1 VSRPLPFVA
10 VVGQEHAKRALL
22 MAAVEPLLGG
32 VLLRG
37 DKGSAKTTL
46 ARGLAT
52 LLPGDAPF
60 VELPLGAAEDRV
72 LGSIDLT
79 ELLANASPSFR
90 PGLLA
95 AAHGGVLYVDE
106 INLLADHLV
115 DALLDVA
122 ASGVN
127 RVERDGISHVHP
139 ARFVLVASMNPEEGE
154 LRPQLLDRFGLS
166 VDVRAPLDVSSRVQ
180 AVRRQLSIE
189 MAAGGDADYET
200 ATIELRERVDRARR
214 SMASVDDEV
223 LHVASSVALD
233 VGAEGLRADLMLV
246 RAARAN
252 AALADRSEATVDD
265 LRKVAGFV
273 LSHRRRRR
281 PFEQPGVDQNE
292 LDDAFD
298 RAAPP
303 TAHDATGRATANQDR
318 QAPID
323 TPDAPSTPDPTNWPD
338 TGTDS
343 VAEDRL
349 DHPDTGVVHH
359 ATLPVAPKKSH
370 SGPTGRGGLSEG
382 QRGRTIRTA
391 LIGDGRP
398 HPVASAVALATRRA
412 VEATPEV
419 GPRTSDLRSVE
430 RENTTSTLV
439 VFVVDASS
447 SMGVEHRMAA
457 TKAAVIGLLGD
468 AYRRRCR
475 VALVTFRA
483 DRAETVLRPTA
494 SVEIAHARLAELRT
508 GGTSPIAAGLIEAMS
523 LVGAAGRDRHASVV
537 LVTDGR
543 ASGHGK
549 DPRDAIAAAID
560 AARSLV
566 RRGIG
571 LVVVDS
577 ETGPTRL
584 GFARHLATEA
594 GGSLLPIAHLHEL
607 SAPDR
612 PAPLISSDPTRS
624 IT

>member
-1 VSRPLPFVA
+1 MSRPLPFVA
-10 VVGQEHAKRALL
+10 VVGQELAKKALL
-22 MAAVEPLLGG
+22 LAAAEPLLGG

-46 ARGLAT
+46 ARGLAA

-60 VELPLGAAEDRV
+60 VELPLGAGEDRV
-72 LGSIDLT
+72 LGSLDLT
-79 ELLANASPSFR
+79 ELLANSTPTFR

-166 VDVRAPLDVSSRVQ
+166 VDVRAPHDVSSRVE
-180 AVRRQLSIE
+180 AVRRQLASE
-189 MAAGGDADYET
+189 SAADTVGERDDDYEV
-200 ATIELRERVDRARR
+200 ATGELREHVDQARR
-214 SMASVDDEV
+214 STTSVDDEV

-252 AALADRSEATVDD
+252 AALAKRETATVED
-265 LRKVAGFV
+265 LREVAELV

-303 TAHDATGRATANQDR
+303 SPNSSHEPHNETN
-318 QAPID
+318 
-323 TPDAPSTPDPTNWPD
+323 PDEPSTGEPESNEADGHDGST
-338 TGTDS
+338 
-343 VAEDRL
+343 AEDRL
-349 DHPDTGVVHH
+349 DHPDAGV
-359 ATLPVAPKKSH
+359 AREITLPTVSKHGSVGP
-370 SGPTGRGGLSEG
+370 SGRDALAEG
-382 QRGRTIRTA
+382 PRGRVIRTA
-391 LIGDGRP
+391 SIDDGP
-398 HPVASAVALATRRA
+398 ADPLASAVALATRRA
-412 VEATPEV
+412 IAATP
-419 GPRTSDLRSVE
+419 GSAAKASDLRSVE
-430 RENTTSTLV
+430 REHTTSTLV
-439 VFVVDASS
+439 VFVVDASG

-457 TKAAVIGLLGD
+457 TKSAVIGLLGD
-468 AYRRRCR
+468 AYRRRSR

-483 DRAETVLRPTA
+483 DAAETVLRPTA
-494 SVEIAHARLAELRT
+494 SVEIAQTRLTELRT
-508 GGTSPIAAGLIEAMS
+508 GGTSPIAAGLIEATR
-523 LVGAAGRDRHASVV
+523 VVDGAGRDQQATIVV
-537 LVTDGR
+537 VTDGR
-543 ASGHGK
+543 ASENGK
-549 DPRDAIAAAID
+549 EPQQAINAAVD

-577 ETGPTRL
+577 ESGPTRL
-584 GFARHLATEA
+584 GFAQHLATEA
-594 GGSLLPIAHLHEL
+594 GGVVLALADLHDM
-607 SAPDR
+607 STSGQIS
-612 PAPLISSDPTRS
+612 PLV
-624 IT
+624 